1 MITKTQSTPPQEIIF
16 LLFAAFGSIINSLL
30 AMLFGLMALSAMI
43 TDGYGA
49 FPSPIWWAFSFG
61 FLALCGFP
69 SIILGIK
76 TLQKKE
82 QIAGNARSVSYLFA
96 IPVFLSGLLLGYA
109 AFSVGI
115 LPIILGPLSKIIAAS
130 AHNSRPTI

>member
-49 FPSPIWWAFSFG
+49 FPSPIWWAFSGPFHHRFG
-61 FLALCGFP
+61 GRFLLVF
-69 SIILGIK
+69 S
-76 TLQKKE
+76 
-82 QIAGNARSVSYLFA
+82 LFA
-96 IPVFLSGLLLGYA
+96 DSPRSSSELRHSRRKNKLLEMPA
-109 AFSVGI
+109 AF
-115 LPIILGPLSKIIAAS
+115 PISSQYPCSYRDSCLVTRHFLWAFCP
-130 AHNSRPTI
+130 